1 MEITCYRDPEIYR
14 ETRHLPADIYNLAIT
29 LLTRCPTGHLFVPIR
44 TMQYMAIVDSNEFVF
59 IDGERKCWIDIA
71 WCNFKREDR
80 DALNQPV
87 VYDAIYYR
95 ENMSEIMTR
104 LQREF
109 PLALKILVNKVKLD
123 GPARILHFP
132 VKR

>member
-29 LLTRCPTGHLFVPIR
+29 LLMRCPTGHLFVPIR

-95 ENMSEIMTR
+95 ENMSEIMAR
-104 LQREF
+104 LQSEF
-109 PLALKILVNKVKLD
+109 PLALKTLVNKVKLD

-132 VKR
+132 AKR

>member
-1 MEITCYRDPEIYR
+1 
-14 ETRHLPADIYNLAIT
+14 
-29 LLTRCPTGHLFVPIR
+29 
-44 TMQYMAIVDSNEFVF
+44 MAIVDSNEFVF
-59 IDGERKCWIDIA
+59 VDGERKCWIDIA
-71 WCNFKREDR
+71 WCNFQREDR

-87 VYDAIYYR
+87 VYDVVYYR
-95 ENMSEIMTR
+95 ENMSAIMVR

-109 PLALKILVNKVKLD
+109 PLALKSLVNKVKLD

>member
-14 ETRHLPADIYNLAIT
+14 ETRHLPADIYNLTIT

-44 TMQYMAIVDSNEFVF
+44 AMQYMAIVDSNEFVF
-59 IDGERKCWIDIA
+59 VDGERKCWIDIA
-71 WCNFKREDR
+71 WCNFQREDR

-87 VYDAIYYR
+87 VYDVVYYR
-95 ENMSEIMTR
+95 ENMSAIMVR

-109 PLALKILVNKVKLD
+109 PLALKSLVNKVKLD

-132 VKR
+132 VKG